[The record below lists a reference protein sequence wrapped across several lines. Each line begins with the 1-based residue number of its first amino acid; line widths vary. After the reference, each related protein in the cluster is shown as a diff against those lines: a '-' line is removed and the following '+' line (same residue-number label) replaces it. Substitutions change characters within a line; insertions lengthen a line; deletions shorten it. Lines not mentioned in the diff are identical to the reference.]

1 MKKELAGQTGL
12 NFTLLESDEEEA
24 LLELEAEL
32 ADELLLADEED
43 PELDPELLDPTMGAE
58 TVVVVVTVMV
68 VVWAATHLP
77 AFRISPSLLEQV
89 LQATPPSL

>member
-1 MKKELAGQTGL
+1 MNL
-12 NFTLLESDEEEA
+12 TLLEADDEEELEIEEEEEA

-32 ADELLLADEED
+32 TDELLLADEED
-43 PELDPELLDPTMGAE
+43 PDDPGLVAPAMGAE

-77 AFRISPSLLEQV
+77 AFKINPNLLEQV

>member
-1 MKKELAGQTGL
+1 M
-12 NFTLLESDEEEA
+12 NFTLLESDEEEEE

-32 ADELLLADEED
+32 ADELLLADEEEDPALD
-43 PELDPELLDPTMGAE
+43 PELDPPIGAE

-77 AFRISPSLLEQV
+77 AVRISPSLLEQV